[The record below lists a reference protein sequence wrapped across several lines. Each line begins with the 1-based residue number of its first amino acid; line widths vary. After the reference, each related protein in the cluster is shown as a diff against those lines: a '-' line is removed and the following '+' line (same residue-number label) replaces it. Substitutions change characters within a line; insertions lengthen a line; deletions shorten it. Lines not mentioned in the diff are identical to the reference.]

1 MDREG
6 KMKRGESSGGGKSSL
21 GYLFGSEEEAKEK
34 SKKCTVSSL
43 PPYGIDVPSNYTD
56 QTMALSPS
64 SSQNPQ
70 HVSHAFSR
78 AQGHHVGTFL
88 TDRPS
93 TKVKSV
99 PGGDSS
105 LGYLFGDK

>member
-1 MDREG
+1 MS
-6 KMKRGESSGGGKSSL
+6 RGESYGGGQSSL
-21 GYLFGSEEEAKEK
+21 GYLFGSEEQPKESSP
-34 SKKCTVSSL
+34 SKTVSL
-43 PPYGIDVPSNYTD
+43 PPYGTDMPSNTD
-56 QTMALSPS
+56 QIFHNKSALSPS

-70 HVSHAFSR
+70 HVSDAFSR
-78 AQGHHVGTFL
+78 AQGHHLGTFL